1 MDSSALKWRYSSR
14 STHQKMSEPN
24 HIDNSIIED
33 SIVMAVRN
41 VCERMIRTDVGL
53 KRKQVDPAEDLGL
66 QMLSTVG
73 FVGSINGN
81 VILGLSDDFAIFAT
95 GKILGMSAGEIEMS
109 GPDVVR
115 DAIGEVTNMTA
126 GGFKNR
132 LCDLGYPCRL
142 SLPSIVRGNR
152 MRVSA
157 PQGTSRSIFEFECAG
172 HVLLADIQFKF
183 D

>member
-1 MDSSALKWRYSSR
+1 
-14 STHQKMSEPN
+14 MSEPK
-24 HIDNSIIED
+24 HIDVSIIED
-33 SIVMAVRN
+33 AIVMAVRN
-41 VCERMIRTDVGL
+41 VCERMIRTDVTL
-53 KRKQVDPAEDLGL
+53 KRRLVDPSVDLGL

-73 FVGSINGN
+73 FVGNINGN
-81 VILGLSDDFAIFAT
+81 VILGLSDDFAVFAT
-95 GKILGMSAGEIEMS
+95 GKILGMSAGEIEMN

-152 MRVSA
+152 LRISA
-157 PQGTSRSIFEFECAG
+157 PHGTTRSIFEFECSG
-172 HVLLADIQFKF
+172 HVLLADIQYKL